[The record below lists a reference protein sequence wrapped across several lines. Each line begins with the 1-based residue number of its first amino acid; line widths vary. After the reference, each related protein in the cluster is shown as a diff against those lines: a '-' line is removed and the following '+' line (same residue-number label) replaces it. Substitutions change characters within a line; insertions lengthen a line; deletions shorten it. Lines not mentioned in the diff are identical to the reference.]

1 MYMYVP
7 LDRSL
12 GECYIPWPPQ
22 CMHKRKRDALLPPT
36 MNFSGWE
43 PITTSAVNHHA
54 YPPLTTPDRGNWQP
68 GFRFR
73 SVGPSAPVLHR
84 YAMPAT
90 KREPRTVCSG
100 GLIRYVCA
108 VFLFFFLLDGRDFY
122 HCTASQPHP
131 FLLLL
136 TGCSFVAVFGS

>member
-1 MYMYVP
+1 VVVVWYDVSCTCMYPSTVP
-7 LDRSL
+7 LVNVTNRHL
-12 GECYIPWPPQ
+12 RNACY
-22 CMHKRKRDALLPPT
+22 KRKRDALLPPT
-36 MNFSGWE
+36 TNFSGWE

-73 SVGPSAPVLHR
+73 SVGPSAPTPHR

-108 VFLFFFLLDGRDFY
+108 VFSFFSVGWERFY
-122 HCTASQPHP
+122 HCTASHRSLIL
-131 FLLLL
+131 F
-136 TGCSFVAVFGS
+136 FFY